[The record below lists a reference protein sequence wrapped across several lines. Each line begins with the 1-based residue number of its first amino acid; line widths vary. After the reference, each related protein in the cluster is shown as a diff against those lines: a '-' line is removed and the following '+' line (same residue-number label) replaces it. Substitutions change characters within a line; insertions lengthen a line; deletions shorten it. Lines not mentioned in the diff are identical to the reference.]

1 MYIHTENPCCI
12 IAYNN
17 IFTKQEIGRLELIIN
32 PTADYYR
39 IDGFRVHQKWR
50 NKGVGRRLIQQAKK
64 IVKANGGKRF
74 LVYPNS
80 EPYKGEDYVEPEVLY
95 KIYQHLWFQLEDLSA
110 DIKKPDH
117 LMVMFL

>member
-12 IAYNN
+12 IAYDN
-17 IFTKQEIGRLELIIN
+17 IFTKQEIGRLELIID
-32 PTADYYR
+32 PAADYFR

-64 IVKANGGKRF
+64 IVKVNGGKRF

-80 EPYKGEDYVEPEVLY
+80 EPYKGEDYMDSETLY
-95 KIYQHLWFQLEDLSA
+95 RIYQHLGFQLEDLSA
-110 DIKKPDH
+110 DLDKPDH
-117 LMVMFL
+117 LMTMFL

>member
-1 MYIHTENPCCI
+1 MYIRIENPCCI

-95 KIYQHLWFQLEDLSA
+95 KIYQHLGFQLEDLSA

>member
-12 IAYNN
+12 IAYDN
-17 IFTKQEIGRLELIIN
+17 IFTKQEIGRLELIID
-32 PTADYYR
+32 PAADYFR

-64 IVKANGGKRF
+64 IVKVNRGKRF

-80 EPYKGEDYVEPEVLY
+80 EPYGGEDYVDPEVLY
-95 KIYQHLWFQLEDLSA
+95 RIYQHLGFQMKDLSA
-110 DIKKPDH
+110 DLKKPDH
-117 LMVMFL
+117 LMIMFL

>member
-39 IDGFRVHQKWR
+39 IDGFRIHQKWR
-50 NKGVGRRLIQQAKK
+50 NKGVVDPTGKK
-64 IVKANGGKRF
+64 DCQGKRGKAVF
-74 LVYPNS
+74 SISKFRTL
-80 EPYKGEDYVEPEVLY
+80 
-95 KIYQHLWFQLEDLSA
+95 
-110 DIKKPDH
+110 
-117 LMVMFL
+117 

>member
-32 PTADYYR
+32 PTADYFR

-50 NKGVGRRLIQQAKK
+50 NKGVGRKLIQQAKK
-64 IVKANGGKRF
+64 IVKVNGGKRF

-95 KIYQHLWFQLEDLSA
+95 KIYQHLGFQLEDLSA